1 MVLTKLQNL
10 GGVYL
15 HTNYVLYNIV
25 PFGFLVL
32 LVYIFIDVF
41 LDYFRKEIKR
51 NQRRVPLYSFFF
63 YLLCLLQIKVGGI
76 TLLPLNP
83 ADNSSRFI
91 RANDWFGIFDRIH
104 FNMYLWTYSAI
115 VYNFLLLLPLGIFL
129 FVLFHF
135 KNRNKA
141 IFIVILCCLG
151 TELLRLLLGAFSLVP
166 RNLSSVDAIYLLCNM
181 LGGIIG
187 ILIVKIFTHIQMKR
201 KDRVYHG
208 SFNGI
213 IVFGNWARLFINVSF
228 SFKGNIIE

>member
-1 MVLTKLQNL
+1 M
-10 GGVYL
+10 

-51 NQRRVPLYSFFF
+51 NQRRVTLYSFLF

-83 ADNSSRFI
+83 ADNSRSFI
-91 RANDWFGIFDRIH
+91 TANDWFGIFDRIH
-104 FNMYLWTYSAI
+104 FNMYLWSYSAI

-141 IFIVILCCLG
+141 FFLVILCCLG
-151 TELLRLLLGAFSLVP
+151 IELLRLLLGSFSLVP
-166 RNLSSVDAIYLLCNM
+166 RNIRTVDGIFLLCNM
-181 LGGIIG
+181 LGGIVG
-187 ILIVKIFTHIQMKR
+187 ILIVKICTQIQMKR
-201 KDRVYHG
+201 KDKVYNG
-208 SFNGI
+208 SFN
-213 IVFGNWARLFINVSF
+213 
-228 SFKGNIIE
+228 

>member
-1 MVLTKLQNL
+1 M
-10 GGVYL
+10 

-41 LDYFRKEIKR
+41 LDYFRKEIKP
-51 NQRRVPLYSFFF
+51 NQRRVTLYSFLF

-83 ADNSSRFI
+83 ADKSRSFI
-91 RANDWFGIFDRIH
+91 TANDWFGIFDGIH
-104 FNMYLWTYSAI
+104 FSMYLWSYSAI

-135 KNRNKA
+135 NNRNKA

-151 TELLRLLLGAFSLVP
+151 IELLRLLLGAFSLVP
-166 RNLSSVDAIYLLCNM
+166 RNIGSLDGIYLLCNM
-181 LGGIIG
+181 LGGIVG
-187 ILIVKIFTHIQMKR
+187 ILIVKIFTQIKVKR
-201 KDRVYHG
+201 KDKVYNG
-208 SFNGI
+208 SFN
-213 IVFGNWARLFINVSF
+213 
-228 SFKGNIIE
+228 

>member
-1 MVLTKLQNL
+1 M
-10 GGVYL
+10 

-41 LDYFRKEIKR
+41 LDYFRKEIKP
-51 NQRRVPLYSFFF
+51 NQRRVTLYSFLF

-83 ADNSSRFI
+83 ADKSRSFI
-91 RANDWFGIFDRIH
+91 TANDWFGIFDGIH
-104 FNMYLWTYSAI
+104 FSMYLWSYSAI

-135 KNRNKA
+135 NNRNKA

-151 TELLRLLLGAFSLVP
+151 IELLRLLLGSFSLVP
-166 RNLSSVDAIYLLCNM
+166 RNIGSLDGIYLLCNM
-181 LGGIIG
+181 LGGIVG
-187 ILIVKIFTHIQMKR
+187 ILIVKIFTQIKVKR
-201 KDRVYHG
+201 KDKVYNG
-208 SFNGI
+208 SFN
-213 IVFGNWARLFINVSF
+213 
-228 SFKGNIIE
+228 

>member
-1 MVLTKLQNL
+1 LLQNL

-41 LDYFRKEIKR
+41 LDYFRKEIKP
-51 NQRRVPLYSFFF
+51 NQRRVTLYSFLF

-83 ADNSSRFI
+83 ADKSRSFI
-91 RANDWFGIFDRIH
+91 TANDWFGIFDGIH
-104 FNMYLWTYSAI
+104 FSMYLWSYSAI

-135 KNRNKA
+135 NNRNKA

-151 TELLRLLLGAFSLVP
+151 IELLRLLLGSFSLVP
-166 RNLSSVDAIYLLCNM
+166 RNIGSLDGIYLLCNM
-181 LGGIIG
+181 LGGIVG
-187 ILIVKIFTHIQMKR
+187 ILIVKIFTQIQVKR
-201 KDRVYHG
+201 KDKVYNG
-208 SFNGI
+208 SFN
-213 IVFGNWARLFINVSF
+213 
-228 SFKGNIIE
+228 

>member
-1 MVLTKLQNL
+1 M
-10 GGVYL
+10 

-41 LDYFRKEIKR
+41 LDYFRKEIKP
-51 NQRRVPLYSFFF
+51 NQRRVTLYSFLF

-83 ADNSSRFI
+83 ADKSKSFI
-91 RANDWFGIFDRIH
+91 TANDWFGIFDGIH
-104 FNMYLWTYSAI
+104 FSMYLWSYSAI

-135 KNRNKA
+135 NNRNKA

-151 TELLRLLLGAFSLVP
+151 IELLRLLLGSFSLVP
-166 RNLSSVDAIYLLCNM
+166 RNIGSLDGIYLLCNM
-181 LGGIIG
+181 LGGIVG
-187 ILIVKIFTHIQMKR
+187 ILIVKIFTQIQVKR
-201 KDRVYHG
+201 KDKVYNG
-208 SFNGI
+208 SFN
-213 IVFGNWARLFINVSF
+213 
-228 SFKGNIIE
+228 

>member
-1 MVLTKLQNL
+1 LLQNL

-41 LDYFRKEIKR
+41 LDYFRKEIKP
-51 NQRRVPLYSFFF
+51 NQRRVTLYSFLF

-83 ADNSSRFI
+83 ADKSRSFI
-91 RANDWFGIFDRIH
+91 TANDWFGIFDGIH
-104 FNMYLWTYSAI
+104 FSMYLWSYSAI

-135 KNRNKA
+135 NNRNKA

-151 TELLRLLLGAFSLVP
+151 IELLRLLLGSFSLVP
-166 RNLSSVDAIYLLCNM
+166 RNIGSLDGIYLLCNM
-181 LGGIIG
+181 LGGIVG
-187 ILIVKIFTHIQMKR
+187 ILIVKIFTQIKVKR
-201 KDRVYHG
+201 KDKVYNG
-208 SFNGI
+208 SFN
-213 IVFGNWARLFINVSF
+213 
-228 SFKGNIIE
+228 

>member
-1 MVLTKLQNL
+1 LLQNL

-41 LDYFRKEIKR
+41 LDYFRKEIKP
-51 NQRRVPLYSFFF
+51 NQRRVTLYSFLF

-83 ADNSSRFI
+83 ADKSRSFI
-91 RANDWFGIFDRIH
+91 TANDWFGIFDGIH
-104 FNMYLWTYSAI
+104 FSMYLWSYSAI

-135 KNRNKA
+135 NNRNKA

-151 TELLRLLLGAFSLVP
+151 IELLRLLLGAFSLVP
-166 RNLSSVDAIYLLCNM
+166 RNIGSLDGIYLLCNK
-181 LGGIIG
+181 LGGIVG
-187 ILIVKIFTHIQMKR
+187 ILIVKIFTQIKVKR
-201 KDRVYHG
+201 KDKVYNG
-208 SFNGI
+208 SFN
-213 IVFGNWARLFINVSF
+213 
-228 SFKGNIIE
+228 